1 MLSRRARRKGAILL
15 PSTGEHFAFFV
26 MLSRRADGSTG
37 EHFLTR
43 ATGEHF
49 ENVFTS
55 SWPVARAPR
64 GNIFWEGGLRP
75 SAATGKHHL
84 CCPVGVIG
92 PTGKHS
98 GKCRK
103 AHYVPPSSRR
113 GRRGNIYAIRATGK
127 HSQKCSPV
135 AAVQKMLLRRTYAAT
150 GEHSRMLSR
159 RGRGGCHASGLTRPT
174 GEHSR
179 MLSRRRR
186 GGCAKSGKVSPWNGM
201 NRVKHCF

>member
-1 MLSRRARRKGAILL
+1 MLSRRARREGAILL
-15 PSTGEHFAFFV
+15 PSTGKHFPFFE

-37 EHFLTR
+37 EHFLTG

-49 ENVFTS
+49 QNVLTS

-75 SAATGKHHL
+75 SAATGKHYL
-84 CCPVGVIG
+84 CCPVGRIG

-98 GKCRK
+98 GKSRK

-113 GRRGNIYAIRATGK
+113 GRRGNIFATRATGK

-135 AAVQKMLLRRTYAAT
+135 AAVRKMLLRRTYAAT
-150 GEHSRMLSR
+150 GEHSRMLPR
-159 RGRGGCHASGLTRPT
+159 RRRGGCHASGLTRPT
-174 GEHSR
+174 GKHSR

-186 GGCAKSGKVSPWNGM
+186 GGCAGSGKTLPLQSM
-201 NRVKHCF
+201 NYVKH